1 MSPEEWVGLIAGLI
15 AIAGAFVAA
24 LRWTVHQFVLELGN
38 QMFARMDKLEIE
50 IGVLTARQSEIYAT
64 LMTQGGAQ
72 RGKAKDKGAKTRK
85 PKSKRA
91 SR

>member
-1 MSPEEWVGLIAGLI
+1 VSPEEWVGLIAGLI

-24 LRWTVHQFVLELGN
+24 LRWTVRQFVLELGN

-64 LMTQGGAQ
+64 LMTTGGAK
-72 RGKAKDKGAKTRK
+72 RGKAKDEGTKTRK